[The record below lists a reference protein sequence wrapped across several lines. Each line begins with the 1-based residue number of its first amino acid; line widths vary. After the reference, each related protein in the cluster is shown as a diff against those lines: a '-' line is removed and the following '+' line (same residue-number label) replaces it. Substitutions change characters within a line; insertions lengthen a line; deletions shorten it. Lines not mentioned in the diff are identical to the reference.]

1 MTRPKRFMQGLVL
14 AVCGLAMAGQAPA
27 EVPVEKIPETY
38 EAMQRQVVETLSDET
53 IWMDAER
60 RDTLMACLRAAEAL
74 RSKKAVPILIRR
86 IHIGQHWW
94 GTLDT
99 SAPPEE
105 MYPVQQTLAA
115 IGRPAVQPIL
125 EAIKDLHRFVPEVLP
140 VPDPE
145 DPGTLELVRSQRMA
159 TLSYTL
165 QRIYGLS
172 LAKES
177 PSPAIR
183 REARRLAA
191 DRIRFEIERSSGQA
205 RENLHRALETPVF
218 SGRDEVPRDAA
229 AREADCEGRGLAPP
243 GVIDVGRPETWE
255 LTVSEARGRVDRIVE
270 ALIDVAR
277 DEKHS
282 EQDRVKAIGLLGEIG
297 NKECLDFLVSHYGL
311 QVNLFRMGPSED
323 ELRNFPCMYAM
334 KQMGK
339 DWAVAQAV
347 LRSFDPP
354 KSEMEIAF
362 LNRHFVDIMRPYVAA
377 GIVTLELY
385 KEPTGHR
392 KKNLTELKKM
402 LKTHYP
408 QVWPDEDSG

>member
-1 MTRPKRFMQGLVL
+1 MTRAKRFSQGLVL
-14 AVCGLAMAGQAPA
+14 AACGLAMAGQAPA

-38 EAMQRQVVETLSDET
+38 EAMQRQVVETLSDKT

-145 DPGTLELVRSQRMA
+145 NRGTLELVRSQRIA

-165 QRIYGLS
+165 QRIYGLP

-191 DRIRFEIERSSGQA
+191 DRVRFEIERSSGKA
-205 RENLHRALETPVF
+205 RENLRRVLETPVF
-218 SGRDEVPRDAA
+218 SGLD
-229 AREADCEGRGLAPP
+229 GTP
-243 GVIDVGRPETWE
+243 GE
-255 LTVSEARGRVDRIVE
+255 S
-270 ALIDVAR
+270 
-277 DEKHS
+277 
-282 EQDRVKAIGLLGEIG
+282 
-297 NKECLDFLVSHYGL
+297 
-311 QVNLFRMGPSED
+311 
-323 ELRNFPCMYAM
+323 
-334 KQMGK
+334 
-339 DWAVAQAV
+339 
-347 LRSFDPP
+347 
-354 KSEMEIAF
+354 
-362 LNRHFVDIMRPYVAA
+362 
-377 GIVTLELY
+377 
-385 KEPTGHR
+385 
-392 KKNLTELKKM
+392 
-402 LKTHYP
+402 
-408 QVWPDEDSG
+408 